1 MKVFSHWYCHFR
13 CVWPDMSKLLKIAS
27 LLFLCNML
35 RKKWCDAF
43 NFFAFNFL
51 HAYKH
56 ESLLQI
62 DTKIFWWLW
71 SSIPE
76 VPKKENLQCL
86 YNIPKKVR
94 DEVDFFD
101 ADKHQS
107 FLTVYFNTLGI
118 KVFYNVTD
126 MIMKTWRTWWW
137 EWSSILKV
145 LKVTS
150 LQCLYNIS
158 KKKLWM
164 KFSIFDVSYQF
175 LMKVARR
182 VQSAEKG
189 SLLNFS
195 NIFKKVL
202 QLVLCS
208 TVMQNIHILY

>member
-1 MKVFSHWYCHFR
+1 MCGQACPNNKF
-13 CVWPDMSKLLKIAS
+13 IIS
-27 LLFLCNML
+27 LQHVKNEVSEAV
-35 RKKWCDAF
+35 D
-43 NFFAFNFL
+43 FL
-51 HAYKH
+51 HADKH

-62 DTKIFWWLW
+62 DTKIFWWVW

-76 VPKKENLQCL
+76 VPKKASLQCL

-107 FLTVYFNTLGI
+107 FLTVDFNTLGI
-118 KVFYNVTD
+118 KVFYNVTG

-158 KKKLWM
+158 KKKLWVE
-164 KFSIFDVSYQF
+164 FSIFDVGYRF
-175 LMKVARR
+175 LIKVVRH
-182 VQSAEKG
+182 VQSTIKG

-195 NIFKKVL
+195 NILRKSIATAFVFCCDVKHSDTL
-202 QLVLCS
+202 LSSSYL
-208 TVMQNIHILY
+208 